1 MSTSDELIEERRRR
15 IIEDRIAHAIA
26 GFFVRHPQLVGFYL
40 QDPSGFEEPLHS
52 PSRTELSIL
61 DVSLTG
67 RNDEQAQEDMRL
79 RIRDLLAR
87 VLSERPEAFD
97 MIRDRA
103 FARMFH

>member
-1 MSTSDELIEERRRR
+1 MGRKVHPYGFRVGVYKDWQSKWFSER
-15 IIEDRIAHAIA
+15 DYA
-26 GFFVRHPQLVGFYL
+26 QLV
-40 QDPSGFEEPLHS
+40 
-52 PSRTELSIL
+52 
-61 DVSLTG
+61 
-67 RNDEQAQEDMRL
+67 QEDMRL

>member
-1 MSTSDELIEERRRR
+1 M
-15 IIEDRIAHAIA
+15 
-26 GFFVRHPQLVGFYL
+26 GFYL
-40 QDPSGFEEPLHS
+40 QDPSGFEESLHS